1 MVDVPAFNLFPAFPD
16 LRILVREGDV
26 VLEHVC
32 VVAGEGRNCGKA
44 VPFGIVECRCHG
56 KFAILVHV
64 RRVVEPLAT
73 HAGVVRVKS
82 SGLVFPGGAELDGMT
97 PAAEGAFAHLD
108 AVSVAVLWVSK
119 PVIAV
124 AVPHGVAVFQHHGEF
139 LVNEIEAVVAVPP
152 GTAPDELG
160 RIALAGLLVMR
171 AETVG
176 VFAVALPAQGIVV
189 VMRVAVQ
196 EDVPTA
202 VRHAVVCEESG
213 TRIVVAVDLL
223 QEDVLARVKEYAGI
237 RVMLHGRVADIKAL
251 QVQILCRNHN
261 RGGVHRALGSAV
273 AMFHACGHRK
283 VRCVKNRALAR
294 VGKVMDAVVVALAA
308 CREDDC
314 RGHPV
319 TLEKD
324 RIVQVVNAAA
334 NPDGIARM
342 HHGICL
348 VERGEGLVLCARRA
362 IAAVGRHVIHG
373 TERLGSRQSHRQ
385 NRSQSK
391 HELFSHKHLQQLLVI
406 YSNFRKS
413 RCEPQQID

>member
-56 KFAILVHV
+56 KFAVLVHV

-176 VFAVALPAQGIVV
+176 VFAVALPAQGVV
-189 VMRVAVQ
+189 VVVRVAVQ

-202 VRHAVVCEESG
+202 VRHAVVREESG
-213 TRIVVAVDLL
+213 ARIVVAVDQL

-251 QVQILCRNHN
+251 QVQILCRNHDG
-261 RGGVHRALGSAV
+261 RRVHRSLGSAV
-273 AMFHACGHRK
+273 AMVRACGHGE
-283 VRCVKNRALAR
+283 VRAIKNRALAW
-294 VGKVMDAVVVALAA
+294 VGQVMDAVVVALAA
-308 CREDDC
+308 CGQQDARS
-314 RGHPV
+314 HFV
-319 TLEKD
+319 SFVKD
-324 RIVQVVNAAA
+324 GVAQIVDAAA
-334 NPDGIARM
+334 NPYGIARM
-342 HHGICL
+342 HYRICL
-348 VERGEGLVLCARRA
+348 VERRERLVLCARRA

-385 NRSQSK
+385 NRSQSN

-406 YSNFRKS
+406 YSNFRRS